1 MKLDTNTQFTY
12 KYIHMLCTNIY
23 NIYVNVNDC
32 ENNSWEEMNFWLSL
46 PALIYL
52 MLFLSIYFS
61 SSSWPRILDVFS
73 SSSWSHNC
81 ARRDILYYISIY
93 PCIYIY
99 LYTYILLG
107 YFPSGTVVNSR
118 PLVLVTRRVSFT
130 FVASTVEWLLLYI
143 FIYTHVHNCLNDN
156 SHTLSFVHT
165 LSFFIFTLSVVVSF
179 IEWVL
184 LYIVSIILL
193 LSQHHNSNTKLYLI
207 TKLYFKWRQKK
218 KIKLNNI
225 FVWMVE
231 NNKKFSWNI

>member
-118 PLVLVTRRVSFT
+118 PLVLVTRCVSFT
-130 FVASTVEWLLLYI
+130 FVASTDWMTIAIYFHLHPRSQLSQWQFAHSLIRSYTFFLYI
-143 FIYTHVHNCLNDN
+143 YFISCCLLHWVSPFVYSLNYITLVTT
-156 SHTLSFVHT
+156 SQFKYKTLSNH
-165 LSFFIFTLSVVVSF
+165 
-179 IEWVL
+179 
-184 LYIVSIILL
+184 
-193 LSQHHNSNTKLYLI
+193 
-207 TKLYFKWRQKK
+207 
-218 KIKLNNI
+218 
-225 FVWMVE
+225 
-231 NNKKFSWNI
+231 